1 MAKAKE
7 YAIYKGDELLVIG
20 TAEECAKKLNVKKEY
35 IYWLT
40 KPTAQ
45 KRLAKR
51 KDPDKCMVGIRLDD
65 EEDRDVG
72 LLECYESGTL

>member
-1 MAKAKE
+1 MAKD

-40 KPTAQ
+40 KPTAK

-51 KDPDKCMVGIRLDD
+51 KDPDKCMVGIRLDN
-65 EEDRDVG
+65 EEDHDGG
-72 LLECYESGTL
+72 LLNCYESGII